1 MARTKQVYAER
12 EIPHLWAHQSVPMAR
27 GRQVSTLDGRK
38 LSLGR
43 LFFVGDTIY
52 SYGKHY
58 PLARIIEYNDR
69 KIVLLNVTESSTTT
83 AKHRSMVLRA
93 CNHLSILETDDPDW
107 GTLGAET
114 YAEKQCRD
122 AMNDLMAAKSKPS
135 KAVKYH
141 KYNGAYSDYIYMC
154 RLLGIIVKPELQLS
168 AEDDRKYGDIL
179 TEHNIKSHDRAVTRR
194 VNREAKM
201 YAQTTQYAKER
212 AMTPEERIAHWR
224 AGGSFMTNMY
234 TLGSTRTMLRISKDG
249 ENVETSMGAVF
260 PLSHAVKSLRIIQ
273 RCDMLRDNFQYA
285 SSCEEPMLRLGHY
298 RIDKIENGKIY
309 AGCHVIEREEV
320 EHFAKLVSEFRQ
332 EGV

>member
-1 MARTKQVYAER
+1 MARTKQVYAES
-12 EIPHLWAHQSVPMAR
+12 EIPHLWVHQSVPIAR
-27 GRQVSTLDGRK
+27 GRQVWTLDGRK
-38 LSLGR
+38 LDLGR
-43 LFFVGDTIY
+43 MFFIGDTIY

-83 AKHRSMVLRA
+83 AKHRSMVRRA
-93 CNHLSILETDDPDW
+93 CGHMAILKTDDPDW

-141 KYNGAYSDYIYMC
+141 KYNCAYSDYIYMC
-154 RLLGIIVKPELQLS
+154 RLLGLTVKPELRLS
-168 AEDDRKYGDIL
+168 AEDDSKYGGIL

-201 YAQTTQYAKER
+201 YAQTTEYAKER
-212 AMTPEERIAHWR
+212 AMTPGERISHWR
-224 AGGSFMTNMY
+224 GGGTFMNSCFFMVNPA
-234 TLGSTRTMLRISKDG
+234 MLRISKDG
-249 ENVETSMGAVF
+249 KNVETSMGAVF
-260 PLSHAVKSLRIIQ
+260 PLSHAIRALPIVKKLLDKDGVNHIITPG
-273 RCDMLRDNFQYA
+273 A
-285 SSCEEPMLRLGHY
+285 IRLGHY
-298 RIDKIENGKIY
+298 TVDKIDLGKLY